1 MNNFSE
7 LGELEDSV
15 LRYIQSKRTTEDK
28 IIESFAIGPYKKGA
42 VKQIID
48 ALSARGYIELKKV
61 LKSGFYSFGDARTE
75 EDYHQVYKISPLGT
89 AYLARSTSN
98 FTSYSNISNSNI
110 AHQSPNA
117 VQSVEVAG
125 LPEEMQEKIAEFDSA
140 IKQKDGET
148 IKRAFAY
155 IADKSVDVAIALA
168 TGALIR

>member
-1 MNNFSE
+1 MNNFSK
-7 LGELEDSV
+7 LSELEDSV

-28 IIESFAIGPYKKGA
+28 VMESFAIGPYKKGA

-61 LKSGFYSFGDARTE
+61 LKSGFYSYGAPYTE
-75 EDYHQVYKISPLGT
+75 DDYHQVYKISPLGT

-117 VQSVEVAG
+117 VQSVEITD
-125 LPEEMQEKIAEFDSA
+125 LPKDIQEKIAEFDLA
-140 IKQKDGET
+140 IKHKDSGA
-148 IKRAFAY
+148 IKKAFTY
-155 IADKSVDVAIALA
+155 IADKSVDAVIALA